1 MEEKYVYKCLVI
13 EDVLDD
19 LKNISETLKKRCE
32 EQRGFNFTDEDFAF
46 VVDSVEKKVL
56 HSNSMYCFMRL
67 KLPGMIYD
75 SPYAYYDSEDSGV
88 FKWESLA
95 KIEKSG
101 YLIEER
107 ELEILTSYLK
117 KFNETKDSVIQS
129 IGVRLGRDLTDI
141 LQRTLHDGTYYLMSE
156 VAESTLTEPI
166 ITENEDITNPVQKP
180 FNKTYN
186 ETESVSSAER
196 EVTNKEFM
204 DAFLECRNIF
214 VDKLKDYGPSWRIF
228 RPQSVTDQLFIKGT
242 RIRSLQETGISA
254 VGEGTYTEFCALVN
268 YGIIALIQLECG
280 YSNTYD
286 MTQEQALEMYDK
298 YMKISFDLMIKKNHD
313 YDEAWRSMRIFSYTD
328 FVLVKLARIKQIE
341 DNGFDSGTSEGVDSN
356 YLDII
361 NYSIFGLIKLTEEK
375 HNG

>member
-19 LKNISETLKKRCE
+19 LKNISETLKKRCD
-32 EQRGFNFTDEDFAF
+32 EQRGFNFTDEDFAL
-46 VVDSVEKKVL
+46 VVESVEKKVL
-56 HSNSMYCFMRL
+56 HQNSMYCLMRL
-67 KLPGMIYD
+67 KLPGMVYD
-75 SPYAYYDSEDSGV
+75 SPYYYDSGDDGL

-95 KIEKSG
+95 KTEKPG

-117 KFNETKDSVIQS
+117 KFNETKDSVIQG

-156 VAESTLTEPI
+156 VAEATITEPVV
-166 ITENEDITNPVQKP
+166 TTVKDEVVEHVQTH
-180 FNKTYN
+180 FNKLSD
-186 ETESVSSAER
+186 ESEVTSSAER

-214 VDKLKDYGPSWRIF
+214 VVKLKEYGPSWRIF

-298 YMKISFDLMIKKNHD
+298 YMKIAFDLMVKKNHD

-361 NYSIFGLIKLTEEK
+361 NYSIFGLIKLTEDK
-375 HNG
+375 NNG